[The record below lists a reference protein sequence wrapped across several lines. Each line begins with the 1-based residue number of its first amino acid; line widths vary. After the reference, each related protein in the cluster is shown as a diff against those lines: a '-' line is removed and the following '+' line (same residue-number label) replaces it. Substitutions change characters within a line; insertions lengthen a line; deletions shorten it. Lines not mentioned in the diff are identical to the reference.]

1 MKWHKVKH
9 VWKIYFRYNNLYA
22 KNIHILYVQS
32 KRAIALPFSLERSNF
47 IFPLMSSHFQ
57 SLFFSRPASQS
68 FLPIAM
74 HYSTS
79 GAACTLYIKGICL
92 LSQGMEY
99 QLCFEFGRLI
109 NCLTLHTYTRL
120 SCDIDPRQ
128 IQIDRVGGARRF
140 AFRPLRVAWINTN
153 FQ

>member
-1 MKWHKVKH
+1 M
-9 VWKIYFRYNNLYA
+9 
-22 KNIHILYVQS
+22 
-32 KRAIALPFSLERSNF
+32 P
-47 IFPLMSSHFQ
+47 SHFH
-57 SLFFSRPASQS
+57 SFFFLRPASQS

-74 HYSTS
+74 HYPTS

-128 IQIDRVGGARRF
+128 IQIDRVGSARRF
-140 AFRPLRVAWINTN
+140 AFRPLRIAWINTKFQYWIGFYANTN
-153 FQ
+153 FVTIKKYALEGRRHSISNVILQRENITI

>member
-1 MKWHKVKH
+1 M
-9 VWKIYFRYNNLYA
+9 
-22 KNIHILYVQS
+22 QS
-32 KRAIALPFSLERSNF
+32 ERAISLLFGLKKSNF
-47 IFPLMSSHFQ
+47 IFALMSSHFQ
-57 SLFFSRPASQS
+57 SLFFSSRS

-79 GAACTLYIKGICL
+79 GAACTLYIKEICL